1 MSSCACSIRSFVVVL
16 LVASIVTTAVP
27 ALAQDAAAPPPPP
40 KPQGASWA
48 EKVAFAWLLGGGIVL
63 AYYGPKEIEN
73 GELTRDGKSE
83 AIAGWVSIGISV
95 ALLHDIL
102 TKRKASHSAPRA
114 AAPASSSRTAK

>member
-1 MSSCACSIRSFVVVL
+1 MTSRAPSIRLCVVIALVTSL
-16 LVASIVTTAVP
+16 LTTTAP
-27 ALAQDAAAPPPPP
+27 AFAQEAAASQPP

-73 GELTRDGKSE
+73 DELTRDGRSE

-102 TKRKASHSAPRA
+102 TKRKASRNAPRA
-114 AAPASSSRTAK
+114 GAPGSSSQTAK